1 MEREFVKVEMTV
13 EKIFDG
19 SEMRFEVLESS
30 EKLSEK
36 FKNVLREDYDIDVDE
51 YSEFVRTVVG
61 EEDIIPVEEW
71 TDGCGWLIHN
81 YKTKYIYKYSI

>member
-1 MEREFVKVEMTV
+1 MTREFVKVEMTI

-61 EEDIIPVEEW
+61 
-71 TDGCGWLIHN
+71 
-81 YKTKYIYKYSI
+81 